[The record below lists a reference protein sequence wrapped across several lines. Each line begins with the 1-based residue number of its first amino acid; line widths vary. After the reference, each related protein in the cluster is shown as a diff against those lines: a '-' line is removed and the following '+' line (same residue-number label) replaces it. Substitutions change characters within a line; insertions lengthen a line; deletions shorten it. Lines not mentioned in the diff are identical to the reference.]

1 MSENV
6 YLTPKEAAAYI
17 KSSTSTL
24 AKKRLFG
31 GGPRY
36 LKIGQSVR
44 YLKADLDA
52 WMLADARVS
61 TSDTS
66 SKAA

>member
-17 KSSTSTL
+17 RSSASTL

-52 WMLADARVS
+52 WMLTDARVS

>member
-1 MSENV
+1 MPENV

-17 KSSTSTL
+17 RSSASTL

-31 GGPRY
+31 GGLRY

-52 WMLADARVS
+52 WMLADARIS

>member
-1 MSENV
+1 MVENV
-6 YLTPKEAAAYI
+6 YLTSKEAAAYV

-52 WMLADARVS
+52 WMLAGTRTS

>member
-1 MSENV
+1 MFGPVPLRLPRNV
-6 YLTPKEAAAYI
+6 CLVV
-17 KSSTSTL
+17 
-24 AKKRLFG
+24 
-31 GGPRY
+31 Y

-52 WMLADARVS
+52 WMLADARIS